1 MKKNLLLVILLLLVT
16 FMTGCNKED
25 KTVTCTI
32 KKIDSTTTIT
42 ISRVSGKVTITKDEG
57 KTVCV
62 EDVCRYEGT
71 TTENESTKDL
81 NILVEQYRMD
91 GYYCE

>member
-42 ISRVSGKVTITKDEG
+42 ISRVSGKVTIKKYKKNIYFISMTFDVSHSDISG
-57 KTVCV
+57 K
-62 EDVCRYEGT
+62 
-71 TTENESTKDL
+71 
-81 NILVEQYRMD
+81 
-91 GYYCE
+91 